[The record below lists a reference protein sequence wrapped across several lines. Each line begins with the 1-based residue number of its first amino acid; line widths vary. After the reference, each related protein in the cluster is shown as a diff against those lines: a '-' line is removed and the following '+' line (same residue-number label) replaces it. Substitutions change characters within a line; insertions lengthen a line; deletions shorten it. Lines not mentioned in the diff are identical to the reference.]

1 MPADADPITHIETA
15 RPEGPP
21 PLLALDDLAVEFPIR
36 RGLVLQ
42 RVVGSVK
49 AVAGVSLE
57 LRPGE
62 TLGLVGE
69 SGCGKSTLARAIV
82 RLIDPTRGRILF
94 QGTDIARLSRAA
106 MRPYRRHLQI
116 VFQSPYASLHPR
128 MTARDIIGE
137 PLRMLELERKE
148 VDARIDLAMRRV
160 QLLPEHGSRYPY
172 AFSGGQR
179 QRIGIARALAVDPQ
193 VVLFD
198 EAVSALDVSVQA
210 GILNL
215 LKDLQGE
222 LAIAYIF
229 IAHNLSAVR
238 HVSDRIAVM
247 YLGRIV
253 ETAPRDA
260 LYRRPAHPYTE
271 ALLSA
276 VPIPDPVRESRRQR
290 IVLEG
295 EVPSP
300 ADPPTGCGFSTR
312 CQRATRLCREL
323 PPPLLPVGDGHFAAC
338 YHPTQ

>member
-1 MPADADPITHIETA
+1 MLAEMPSIRSSMAAA
-15 RPEGPP
+15 GEGQE
-21 PLLALDDLAVEFPIR
+21 PLLQVEDLAVEFPIR
-36 RGLVLQ
+36 RGLILQ
-42 RVVGSVK
+42 RPVGSVK

-82 RLIDPTRGRILF
+82 RLVDPTRGRILF
-94 QGTDIARLSRAA
+94 GGVDIASLSRAA
-106 MRPYRRHLQI
+106 MRPFRQHLQI
-116 VFQSPYASLHPR
+116 VFQSPYSSLHPR
-128 MTARDIIGE
+128 MTAGDIIAE
-137 PLRMLELERKE
+137 PLRMLGLDRAERDTRVE
-148 VDARIDLAMRRV
+148 LAMRRV
-160 QLLPEHGSRYPY
+160 QLLPEHRGRYPY

-215 LKDLQGE
+215 LKDLQAE

-238 HVSDRIAVM
+238 HISDRIAVM
-247 YLGRIV
+247 YLGKIV
-253 ETAPRDA
+253 EVAPSA
-260 LYRRPAHPYTE
+260 TLYRHPAHPYTE

-276 VPIPDPVRESRRQR
+276 VPIPDPIRERKRQR
-290 IVLEG
+290 IILEG

-300 ADPPTGCGFSTR
+300 ANPPSGCGFRTR
-312 CQRATRLCREL
+312 CPRATKLCEETA
-323 PPPLLPVGDGHFAAC
+323 PPLVPVDEGHLAAC
-338 YHPTQ
+338 HYPKA

>member
-1 MPADADPITHIETA
+1 VE
-15 RPEGPP
+15 
-21 PLLALDDLAVEFPIR
+21 DLAVEFPIR
-36 RGLVLQ
+36 RGLILQ
-42 RVVGSVK
+42 RPVGSVK

-82 RLIDPTRGRILF
+82 RLVDPTRGRILF
-94 QGTDIARLSRAA
+94 GGVDIASLSRAA
-106 MRPYRRHLQI
+106 MRPFRQHLQI
-116 VFQSPYASLHPR
+116 VFQSPYSSLHPR
-128 MTARDIIGE
+128 MTAGDIIAE
-137 PLRMLELERKE
+137 PLRMLGLDRAERDTRVE
-148 VDARIDLAMRRV
+148 LAMRRV
-160 QLLPEHGSRYPY
+160 QLLPEHRGRYPY

-215 LKDLQGE
+215 LKDLQAE

-238 HVSDRIAVM
+238 HISDRIAVM
-247 YLGRIV
+247 YLGKIV
-253 ETAPRDA
+253 EVAPSA
-260 LYRRPAHPYTE
+260 TLYRRPAHPYTE

-276 VPIPDPVRESRRQR
+276 VPIPDPIRERKRQR
-290 IVLEG
+290 IILEG

-300 ADPPTGCGFSTR
+300 ANPPSGCGFRTR
-312 CQRATRLCREL
+312 CPRATKLCEET
-323 PPPLLPVGDGHFAAC
+323 PPPLVPVDEGHLAAC
-338 YHPTQ
+338 HYPKA